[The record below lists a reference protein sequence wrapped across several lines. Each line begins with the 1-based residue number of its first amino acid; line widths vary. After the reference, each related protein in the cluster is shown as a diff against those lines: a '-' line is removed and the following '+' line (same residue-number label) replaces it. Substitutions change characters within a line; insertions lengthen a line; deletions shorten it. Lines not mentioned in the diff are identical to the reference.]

1 MEVQGKR
8 VTFCLP
14 SRKLIN
20 FVLGN
25 ITNTSSCYFC
35 NEIDNVEHYFFYCI
49 ETNFGKG

>member
-1 MEVQGKR
+1 MEVEGKR

-25 ITNTSSCYFC
+25 ITTTSSCYFC
-35 NEIDNVEHYFFYCI
+35 NEIENYFCYCI